1 MKTIKSLGTLTLCVL
16 SAFGT
21 SVVLNTQQAKANDYS
36 ENLCRQAVVGTYL
49 ATANQTNS
57 TSGQPSSYRELITF
71 TGDGNVIANDSTAGG
86 VPGSSAPALQ
96 PFGTVQ
102 GIWKCTGNNQ
112 ILVKAPNFTFA
123 SGSLPANIALSNYSL
138 RFNPQ
143 TGTVNGNLTYNFYDL
158 NSNPLNQN
166 TQPLPGGPYQF
177 SYHGVKL
184 KAD

>member
-1 MKTIKSLGTLTLCVL
+1 MTL
-16 SAFGT
+16 
-21 SVVLNTQQAKANDYS
+21 VVFINPHKANANDYS

-102 GIWKCTGNNQ
+102 GIWKCTENNQ

-123 SGSLPANIALSNYSL
+123 SGSLPGSIALSNYSL
-138 RFNPQ
+138 RFNPK